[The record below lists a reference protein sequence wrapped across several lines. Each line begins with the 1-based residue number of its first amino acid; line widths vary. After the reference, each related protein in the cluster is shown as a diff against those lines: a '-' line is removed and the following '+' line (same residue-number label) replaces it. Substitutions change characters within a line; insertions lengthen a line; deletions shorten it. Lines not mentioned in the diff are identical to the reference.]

1 MKLLEKTAHAGDC
14 TTGMRLIRISG
25 EQDSA
30 SLSGNGRS
38 CACASAAGAC
48 SRIRQSNFEVILL

>member
-30 SLSGNGRS
+30 SLSGNG
-38 CACASAAGAC
+38 
-48 SRIRQSNFEVILL
+48 